1 MTVSRFEQLLAAI
14 APIQWQARPDGYCTE
29 AASWAAYTGRPEA
42 EELGHGWL
50 EMVHP
55 DDRERSAEIWARAT
69 ASGSMYRAEYRILGK
84 DGTYRWFDVH
94 GTPLKDAAGE
104 VEGWYGVCID
114 IHDRVEAED
123 QLRQVVDN
131 MSEAFITIDRDWTI
145 TFQNREGA
153 RINGKAPHE
162 VLGRHMWEE
171 WPEVPGSA
179 LEAAYLR
186 AWETGEPVR
195 FEHRYYDPGKY
206 DVWLEIQ
213 AVPTDDGRLGI
224 FYLDITERK
233 KAERK
238 VQESERRFR
247 ELADHSRAAFLLTS
261 PDGDRVD
268 YASPY
273 IALLVGHDAASV
285 RERPELL
292 KEAVHPED
300 RERVEAEVWRLPRG
314 EAISEYRVTRVDGEV
329 RRVSHR
335 RTAVPATDD
344 NPEVRVAHILTDITE
359 QREMERQLQQAQ
371 RMESLGQLAGG
382 VAHDFNNI
390 LTVVLGRASLLYL
403 RLEEEL
409 GRTDWP
415 ELTDIEAAASQAA
428 NITRQILSFSRDKL
442 GEPVLVDV
450 NRAVQRSSRLV
461 SGLVGEGVEVS
472 AILHDHLPAVRID
485 PVQLDQVL
493 MNLATNAGEAMDGR
507 GTLAIETDAVELTEG
522 AAGAGLQPGRYVRI
536 RVQDT
541 GPGIPEE
548 VGERIFE
555 PFFTTKSDSGGT
567 GLGLATC
574 FGVANRA
581 GGAITVRNRAS
592 GGAEFTVLLPS
603 AAGEVTEDVA
613 ADPSLPT
620 SGGSETII
628 IAEDQIRLGQLLAD
642 VLTSAGY
649 TVHLATDGAEALRLL
664 REVGPVDLLVTDMV
678 MPGMSGRQLAREALA
693 LQPDLP
699 VLTVSGYRAGE
710 EVATSRTPV
719 DLAFLAKPFGPA
731 ELACRIRAILDAV
744 AK

>member
-1 MTVSRFEQLLAAI
+1 MNSSRFEQLLRAI
-14 APIQWQARPDGYCTE
+14 APIQWQTRPDGYCTE
-29 AASWAAYTGRPEA
+29 AASWAAYTGRTEE
-42 EELGHGWL
+42 EELGAGWL

-69 ASGSMYRAEYRILGK
+69 ATGSMYRSEYRILGR
-84 DGTYRWFDVH
+84 DGRYRWFDVY
-94 GTPLKDAAGE
+94 GTPLKSESGE

-114 IHDRVEAED
+114 IHDRVEAQD

-145 TFQNREGA
+145 TFQNQEGA

-162 VLGRHMWEE
+162 VLGRHMWDE

-179 LEAAYLR
+179 LEEAYR
-186 AWETGEPVR
+186 KAWATGEPVR

-206 DVWLEIQ
+206 DIWLEIQ
-213 AVPTDDGRLGI
+213 AVPTEEGSLGI

-233 KAERK
+233 KAERR

-247 ELADHSRAAFLLTS
+247 QLADHSRAAFLLTS
-261 PDGDRVD
+261 PDGERVD

-273 IALLVGHDAASV
+273 IARLTGHGAEAV
-285 RERPELL
+285 RDRPGLL
-292 KEAVHPED
+292 KEAVHPDD
-300 RERVEAEVWRLPRG
+300 RARVEGEVWRAPTG
-314 EAISEYRVTRVDGEV
+314 EAISEYRVTGADGEV

-335 RTAVPATDD
+335 RTAVPATAD
-344 NPEVRVAHILTDITE
+344 NPEVRVAHIVTDVTE
-359 QREMERQLQQAQ
+359 QREIERQLQQAQ

-415 ELTDIEAAASQAA
+415 ELADIEAAAFQGA

-442 GEPVLVDV
+442 GEPVLVNV
-450 NRAVQRSSRLV
+450 NEAVQRSSRLIM
-461 SGLVGEGVEVS
+461 GLVGEGVDVS
-472 AILHDHLPAVRID
+472 AVLHDDLPPVNID

-493 MNLATNAGEAMDGR
+493 MNLATNAGEAMGGR
-507 GTLAIETDAVELTEG
+507 GTLAIETDAVVVG
-522 AAGAGLQPGRYVRI
+522 DDSAGPGLRPGRYVRI
-536 RVQDT
+536 RVQDS

-548 VGERIFE
+548 MRERIFE
-555 PFFTTKSDSGGT
+555 PFFSTRSDSGGT

-581 GGAITVRNRAS
+581 GGAIVAANHAG
-592 GGAEFTVLLPS
+592 GGAEFSVYLPA
-603 AAGEVTEDVA
+603 AAGEVVGSDTDTS
-613 ADPSLPT
+613 SLPP
-620 SGGSETII
+620 SGGSETLL
-628 IAEDQIRLGQLLAD
+628 IAEDQLRLGQLLAD
-642 VLTSAGY
+642 VLTAAGY
-649 TVHLATDGAEALRLL
+649 TVHLATDGAEALRIL

-693 LQPDLP
+693 IQPDLP

-710 EVATSRTPV
+710 EVATSRTPAE
-719 DLAFLAKPFGPA
+719 LAFLAKPFGPA
-731 ELACRIRAILDAV
+731 ELALRIRAILDAV